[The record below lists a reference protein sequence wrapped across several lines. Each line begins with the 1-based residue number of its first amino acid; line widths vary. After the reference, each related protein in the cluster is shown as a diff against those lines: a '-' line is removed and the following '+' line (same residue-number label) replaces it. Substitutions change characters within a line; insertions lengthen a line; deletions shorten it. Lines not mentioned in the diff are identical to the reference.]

1 MEISILEKASY
12 MFLSQGFKSITMDD
26 IAAELS
32 ISKKTIYQH
41 YASKPEL
48 IEKCLLYINEK
59 FLKSL
64 EVVIAQNRTAI
75 AEIIAAHNNMN
86 EVFSIESSV
95 CLYQL
100 NKYYPKIAQKQKIYH
115 KKKYVGIIER
125 NLEKGIKEGV
135 YRSNLDVEFTARLH
149 IASIVLLD
157 DQDYFEPEEYT
168 HMQLHALH
176 LDHQIRSISTEKGL
190 KQYLE
195 LKESIK
201 NE

>member
-1 MEISILEKASY
+1 METLILEKATHL
-12 MFLSQGFKSITMDD
+12 FLSQGFKSITMDD

-48 IEKCLLYINEK
+48 IEKSLAYINEK

-64 EVVIAQNRTAI
+64 EAVIAQNRPAV
-75 AEIIAAHNNMN
+75 AEIITAHNNMN
-86 EVFSIESSV
+86 EVFAIETSV

-100 NKYYPKIAQKQKIYH
+100 NKYYPKIAQKQKIFH

-135 YRSNLDVEFTARLH
+135 FRANLDVEFTARLH
-149 IASIVLLD
+149 IASVVLLD
-157 DQDYFEPEEYT
+157 DHDYFEPAEYT
-168 HMQLHALH
+168 HMQLHTLH
-176 LDHQIRSISTEKGL
+176 LEHHIRSITTEKGL

>member
-1 MEISILEKASY
+1 METTILEKAAHL
-12 MFLSQGFKSITMDD
+12 FLSQGFKSITMDD
-26 IAAELS
+26 IATELS

-41 YASKPEL
+41 YSSKPEL
-48 IEKCLLYINEK
+48 IEKSLVYINEK

-64 EVVIAQNRTAI
+64 EGVIAQNRPAI
-75 AEIIAAHNNMN
+75 AEIFAAHNNMN
-86 EVFSIESSV
+86 EVFAIESSV

-100 NKYYPKIAQKQKIYH
+100 NKYYPKIAQKQKIFQ
-115 KKKYVGIIER
+115 KKKFVGIIER

-135 YRSNLDVEFTARLH
+135 YRSNLDVEFIARLH
-149 IASIVLLD
+149 IASVVLMD

-168 HMQLHALH
+168 HVQLHALH
-176 LDHQIRSISTEKGL
+176 LEHHMRSITTEKGL

-201 NE
+201 HE

>member
-1 MEISILEKASY
+1 METIILEKAAHL
-12 MFLSQGFKSITMDD
+12 FLSQGFKSITMDD
-26 IAAELS
+26 IATELS

-48 IEKCLLYINEK
+48 IEKSLVYINEK

-64 EVVIAQNRTAI
+64 EVVIAQNRPAI

-86 EVFSIESSV
+86 EVFAIETSV

-100 NKYYPKIAQKQKIYH
+100 NKYYPKIAQKQKIFH

-135 YRSNLDVEFTARLH
+135 YRPNLDVEFTARLH
-149 IASIVLLD
+149 IASVVLLD

-168 HMQLHALH
+168 HMQLHTLH
-176 LDHQIRSISTEKGL
+176 LEHQIRSITTEKGL

-201 NE
+201 YE

>member
-1 MEISILEKASY
+1 METLILEKATHL
-12 MFLSQGFKSITMDD
+12 FLSQGFKSITMDD

-48 IEKCLLYINEK
+48 IEKCLVYINDK

-64 EVVIAQNRTAI
+64 ELVIAQNRPAV

-86 EVFSIESSV
+86 EVFAVETSV

-100 NKYYPKIAQKQKIYH
+100 NKYYPKIAQKQKVIH

-135 YRSNLDVEFTARLH
+135 YRASLDVEFTARLH
-149 IASIVLLD
+149 IASVVSID

-176 LDHQIRSISTEKGL
+176 LEHHIRSISTEKGL